1 MSASSSS
8 CWRAGGGWGGTD
20 DVTVIEEPLAP
31 SRPIDDSTA
40 PPVDSGPPANETSSS
55 ATRDNPVRQVAA
67 TAMIVLTALVA
78 VFAFDLFVIGG
89 LHHRS
94 AQKRAFDT
102 FRYEVAQGTAPLGQT
117 DRTGHLLALGTP
129 VALLNI
135 PEIHVHEVVG
145 EGTTGGVLMDGPGHR
160 RDTPLPG
167 QAGTSV
173 VFGRAAAYGGPFRHL
188 HELQRGMTFT
198 VTTGQGT
205 STYSV
210 IDTRGNG
217 APAPPPVEKGKGRI
231 VLETATGLPF
241 VPGGVLRVDADL
253 TSQTFATPASVISTS
268 SLPSSEQALG
278 TDTSTVWALV
288 LWLEALILAALAMV
302 WSWHRWGR
310 HQTWIV
316 LVPLVGLISLYV
328 IDEFM
333 RLLPNLL

>member
-1 MSASSSS
+1 M
-8 CWRAGGGWGGTD
+8 
-20 DVTVIEEPLAP
+20 VVFTVLA
-31 SRPIDDSTA
+31 A
-40 PPVDSGPPANETSSS
+40 
-55 ATRDNPVRQVAA
+55 
-67 TAMIVLTALVA
+67 VLAL
-78 VFAFDLFVIGG
+78 DLLVVGG

-94 AQKRAFDT
+94 AQQRSFDL
-102 FRYEVAQGTAPLGQT
+102 FRYEVAQGTAPLGPT
-117 DRTGHLLALGTP
+117 DRAGHLIPLGAP
-129 VALLNI
+129 VAVLEI
-135 PEIHVHEVVG
+135 PSIHVHEVVG

-173 VFGRAAAYGGPFRHL
+173 VFGRAAAYGGPFKHL
-188 HELQRGMTFT
+188 HELQRGTTFT

-210 IDTRGNG
+210 IDTRREGD
-217 APAPPPVEKGKGRI
+217 PAPVAVANGKGRI

-241 VPGGVLRVDADL
+241 IPGGVLRVDADL
-253 TSQTFATPASVISTS
+253 TSQTFATPAQVIPTS
-268 SLPSSEQALG
+268 SLPSAEQALG
-278 TDTSTVWALV
+278 YDTSTVWALV
-288 LWLEALILAALAMV
+288 LWLEALLAVSLAMV

-316 LVPLVGLISLYV
+316 LVPLVALISMYV